1 MSSKDW
7 RPTAFVETAPGGITE
22 EEADTNRRAQRRS
35 LLAFVQRLVALDAAA
50 LLLVVTLVEKAF
62 AQPQRR
68 EWVGVA
74 VGAFVL
80 AVAVGGVAT
89 LMLNAGRRGPS
100 SDPRPSLAAAGAT
113 FLCFVV
119 GIAALAAF
127 FLANWLR

>member
-74 VGAFVL
+74 VG
-80 AVAVGGVAT
+80 GVAT